1 MVFTLYFGLNYFVFS
16 KYFLCFK
23 KLRIGDILKKE
34 LFDWFVAIL
43 VAVVFVI
50 VIKTFLITPYSV
62 SGLSMYPTFDDKDK
76 VIVSKISKTFNH
88 LDNGDVVVF
97 HQNKKNDYIK
107 RIIGKPGDSVSYR
120 NDNLFVN
127 GKKVEESYLKLN
139 KSNKSSVLLTE
150 NFSVNDLKGSD
161 NKKKIPK
168 NKYLVLGDNREN
180 SIDSRCSIVGLVD
193 KDQIVGKVI
202 MRFWPFKD
210 IRFNFNY

>member
-1 MVFTLYFGLNYFVFS
+1 M
-16 KYFLCFK
+16 CFE

-50 VIKTFLITPYSV
+50 VVKTFLITPYSV

-76 VIVSKISKTFNH
+76 VIVSKISKTFDR

-107 RIIGKPGDSVSYR
+107 RIIGKPGDSVSYH
-120 NDNLFVN
+120 NDTLFVN
-127 GKKVEESYLKLN
+127 EKKVEESYLKLN

-150 NFSVNDLKGSD
+150 NFNVSDLKGSD
-161 NKKKIPK
+161 NKEKIPK

-180 SIDSRCSIVGLVD
+180 SIDSRSSIVGLVD

>member
-1 MVFTLYFGLNYFVFS
+1 MR
-16 KYFLCFK
+16 FK

-180 SIDSRCSIVGLVD
+180 SIDSRSSIVGLVD

>member
-1 MVFTLYFGLNYFVFS
+1 M
-16 KYFLCFK
+16 
-23 KLRIGDILKKE
+23 KKE

-50 VIKTFLITPYSV
+50 VVKTFLITPYSV

-76 VIVSKISKTFNH
+76 VIVSKISKTFDR

-107 RIIGKPGDSVSYR
+107 RIIGKPGDSVSYH
-120 NDNLFVN
+120 NDTLFVN
-127 GKKVEESYLKLN
+127 EKKVEESYLKLN

-150 NFSVNDLKGSD
+150 NFNVSDLKGSD

-180 SIDSRCSIVGLVD
+180 SIDSRSSIVGLVD

>member
-1 MVFTLYFGLNYFVFS
+1 M
-16 KYFLCFK
+16 CFE

-50 VIKTFLITPYSV
+50 VVKTFLITPYSV

-76 VIVSKISKTFNH
+76 VIVSKISKTFDR

-107 RIIGKPGDSVSYR
+107 RIIGKPGDSVSYH
-120 NDNLFVN
+120 NDTLFVN
-127 GKKVEESYLKLN
+127 EKKVEESYLKLN

-150 NFSVNDLKGSD
+150 NFNVSDLKGSD

-180 SIDSRCSIVGLVD
+180 SIDSRSSIVGLVD